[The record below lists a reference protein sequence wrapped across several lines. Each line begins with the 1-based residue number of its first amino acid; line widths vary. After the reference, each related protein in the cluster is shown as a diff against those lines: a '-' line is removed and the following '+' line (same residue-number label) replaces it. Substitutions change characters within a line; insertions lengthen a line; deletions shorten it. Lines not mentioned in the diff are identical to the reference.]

1 MNAKNQFS
9 WKSFETMPVIGI
21 MRNVAPKIVET
32 IVPLYQ
38 KADLTT
44 LEITMNSD
52 EAPQII
58 RSLSAQCPDL
68 NIGGGTVLEMA
79 DLESAI
85 EAGASFIVTPIL
97 NEEVITY
104 CVQNEIPVFPGALT
118 PTEVYKAWKL
128 GASAVKVFPATQFGT
143 AYLKELKGPLSK
155 INLLPTGGVSIQ
167 NIEGFFKAGAVGVG
181 MGSTLF
187 DKKLILK
194 RDFEGLYSHFESLSF
209 KVRRIRNSVK
219 N

>member
-1 MNAKNQFS
+1 MNVKNQFS
-9 WKSFETMPVIGI
+9 WKFFEAMPVIGI
-21 MRNVAPKIVET
+21 MRNVAPRIIEK

-38 KADLTT
+38 KAGLTT

-58 RSLSAQCPDL
+58 RSLSTQYPDL
-68 NIGGGTVLEMA
+68 NIGAGTVLEMD

-104 CVQNEIPVFPGALT
+104 CVQNKIPVFPGALT
-118 PTEVYKAWKL
+118 PTEIYKAWKL
-128 GASAVKVFPATQFGT
+128 GAFAVKVFPATQFGA

-167 NIEGFFKAGAVGVG
+167 NIEGFFKAGAMGVG

-194 RDFEGLYSHFESLSF
+194 RDFESLYSHFENLSF
-209 KVRRIRNSVK
+209 KIKRLK
-219 N
+219 NPIKN

>member
-1 MNAKNQFS
+1 MNVKNQFS

-21 MRNVAPKIVET
+21 MRNVAPRIIEK

-52 EAPQII
+52 EAPQVI
-58 RSLSAQCPDL
+58 RSLSTLYPDL
-68 NIGGGTVLEMA
+68 NIGAGTVLEMA

>member
-1 MNAKNQFS
+1 MNVKNQFS

-21 MRNVAPKIVET
+21 MRNVAPGIVET

-38 KADLTT
+38 KAGLST

-58 RSLSAQCPDL
+58 RSLSAQYPDL
-68 NIGGGTVLEMA
+68 NIGAGTVLEIA

-97 NEEVITY
+97 NEEVVTY
-104 CVQNEIPVFPGALT
+104 CVQNGIPVFPGALT

-128 GASAVKVFPATQFGT
+128 GASGVKVFPATQLG
-143 AYLKELKGPLSK
+143 ASYIRELKGPLGQ
-155 INLLPTGGVSIQ
+155 INLLPTGGVSIE
-167 NIEGFFKAGAVGVG
+167 NIEGFFKAGAMGVG
-181 MGSTLF
+181 MGSSLF
-187 DKKLILK
+187 DKNLILK
-194 RDFEGLYSHFESLSF
+194 RDFESLYSHFESLSF

>member
-1 MNAKNQFS
+1 MNEKNQFS

-21 MRNVAPKIVET
+21 MRNVAPKIIET

-58 RSLSAQCPDL
+58 RSLSAQYPDL

>member
-1 MNAKNQFS
+1 MNVKNQFS

-21 MRNVAPKIVET
+21 MRNVAPAIVET

-52 EAPQII
+52 EAPQVI
-58 RSLSAQCPDL
+58 RSLSTLYPDL
-68 NIGGGTVLEMA
+68 NIGGVSVLEMA

-167 NIEGFFKAGAVGVG
+167 NIEGFFKAGAVGVD

>member
-1 MNAKNQFS
+1 MNVKNQFS

-21 MRNVAPKIVET
+21 MRNVAPAIVET

-58 RSLSAQCPDL
+58 RSLSAQYPDL

>member
-1 MNAKNQFS
+1 MNVKNQFS
-9 WKSFETMPVIGI
+9 WKFFEAMPVIGI
-21 MRNVAPKIVET
+21 MRNVAPRIIEK

-38 KADLTT
+38 KAGLTT

-58 RSLSAQCPDL
+58 RSLSTQYPDL
-68 NIGGGTVLEMA
+68 NIGAGTVLEMA

-118 PTEVYKAWKL
+118 PTEIYKAWKL

-155 INLLPTGGVSIQ
+155 INLLPTGGISIE

-194 RDFEGLYSHFESLSF
+194 RDFESLYSHFENLSF
-209 KVRRIRNSVK
+209 KVRRFRNSI
-219 N
+219 

>member
-1 MNAKNQFS
+1 MNVKNQFS

-21 MRNVAPKIVET
+21 MRNVAPGIVET

-38 KADLTT
+38 KAGLST

-58 RSLSAQCPDL
+58 RSLSAQYPDL
-68 NIGGGTVLEMA
+68 NIGAGTVLEIA

-104 CVQNEIPVFPGALT
+104 CVRNEIPVFPGALT

-143 AYLKELKGPLSK
+143 AYLKELKGPLSN
-155 INLLPTGGVSIQ
+155 INLLPTGGVSIE
-167 NIEGFFKAGAVGVG
+167 NIEDFFKAGAMGVG
-181 MGSTLF
+181 MGSSLF
-187 DKKLILK
+187 DKNLILK
-194 RDFEGLYSHFESLSF
+194 REFENLYSHFENLSF
-209 KVRRIRNSVK
+209 KVRRFRDSFK

>member
-1 MNAKNQFS
+1 MNVKNQFS

-21 MRNVAPKIVET
+21 MRNVAPKMIEK

-58 RSLSAQCPDL
+58 RSLSAQYPDL

>member
-1 MNAKNQFS
+1 MNVKNQFS

-21 MRNVAPKIVET
+21 MRNVAPKIIET

-58 RSLSAQCPDL
+58 RSLSAQYPDL